1 MARWQKPHH
10 DCAFHTHSSN
20 CDGRIYHPA
29 MWTLRF
35 AAPAN
40 CSAHHL
46 LSTHATAIVR
56 RKIVSIGRKGRFRC
70 CNRTVVGTKRQRYI
84 NTSPETRSTNQ
95 PKHKFCKS
103 LRVSLTN
110 QPRACNPT
118 NDGTRMNERLLRTA
132 RSRKRRSFVAA
143 SASMYFRYVE
153 ELHVRCRPPYHRA
166 YFHASWRPS
175 RRI

>member
-56 RKIVSIGRKGRFRC
+56 RKIASIGRRGRFRC
-70 CNRTVVGTKRQRYI
+70 CNRTVVCTKYKGTSILPQKQDQRANQ
-84 NTSPETRSTNQ
+84 NTN
-95 PKHKFCKS
+95 
-103 LRVSLTN
+103 
-110 QPRACNPT
+110 
-118 NDGTRMNERLLRTA
+118 
-132 RSRKRRSFVAA
+132 
-143 SASMYFRYVE
+143 SASLSVCRSPTSHALVIPQRRHAHERTPLKNGKKQEKAF
-153 ELHVRCRPPYHRA
+153 VRCRKRKHV
-166 YFHASWRPS
+166 F
-175 RRI
+175 

>member
-1 MARWQKPHH
+1 MSDGTALTCHPIATTRHTRRRAERVENRKSRQKKQNGFFGFFLGGIEMARWQKPHH

-56 RKIVSIGRKGRFRC
+56 RKIASIGRRGRFRC
-70 CNRTVVGTKRQRYI
+70 CNRTVVVRYSTKRQRYI
-84 NTSPETRSTNQ
+84 DTSPETRSTNQ
-95 PKHKFCKS
+95 PKHKFRKS
-103 LRVSLTN
+103 L
-110 QPRACNPT
+110 C
-118 NDGTRMNERLLRTA
+118 
-132 RSRKRRSFVAA
+132 VA
-143 SASMYFRYVE
+143 
-153 ELHVRCRPPYHRA
+153 H
-166 YFHASWRPS
+166 
-175 RRI
+175 

>member
-70 CNRTVVGTKRQRYI
+70 CNRTVVVRYKTTKVHRYFSRNKI
-84 NTSPETRSTNQ
+84 NEPTKTQIPQ
-95 PKHKFCKS
+95 
-103 LRVSLTN
+103 VSLC
-110 QPRACNPT
+110 RSPT
-118 NDGTRMNERLLRTA
+118 SHALIIPQRRHTHERLLRTG
-132 RSRKRRSFVAA
+132 RSRKRRSFVPQAQ
-143 SASMYFRYVE
+143 
-153 ELHVRCRPPYHRA
+153 A
-166 YFHASWRPS
+166 Y
-175 RRI
+175 ILGT